1 MFTVSKKYI
10 YCAVIITESIYTK
23 KVLLTG
29 VIIKIFNLEFGN
41 L

>member
-1 MFTVSKKYI
+1 MFTVFKKYI
-10 YCAVIITESIYTK
+10 YCAVLMAESISTK